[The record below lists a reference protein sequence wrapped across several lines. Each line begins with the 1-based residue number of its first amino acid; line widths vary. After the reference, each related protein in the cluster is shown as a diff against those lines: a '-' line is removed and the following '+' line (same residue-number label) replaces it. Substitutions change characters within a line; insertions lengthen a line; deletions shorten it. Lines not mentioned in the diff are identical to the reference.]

1 MRELAREK
9 ETALEIVCD
18 RENTIAKFRSFVNQV
33 CLVRVFKFDLIF
45 LFERFY
51 VSGLFGGSV
60 VDPD

>member
-33 CLVRVFKFDLIF
+33 SLT
-45 LFERFY
+45 
-51 VSGLFGGSV
+51 SV
-60 VDPD
+60 YFSLKHP

>member
-33 CLVRVFKFDLIF
+33 CLTSVCFSLKGS
-45 LFERFY
+45 LFFINS
-51 VSGLFGGSV
+51 VSPIQAQASYE
-60 VDPD
+60 

>member
-33 CLVRVFKFDLIF
+33 CLTLVCFSLKGS
-45 LFERFY
+45 LFFI
-51 VSGLFGGSV
+51 
-60 VDPD
+60 

>member
-33 CLVRVFKFDLIF
+33 CLTFGLLLSGTSVIF
-45 LFERFY
+45 E
-51 VSGLFGGSV
+51 GSV
-60 VDPD
+60 VDSD